1 VRRRAASRCEYCLLR
16 QEYCDLTHHVEHIVA
31 RQHGG
36 SDDASNL
43 ALACHR
49 CNLRKGPNLTAI
61 DPVTREVVP
70 LFHPRSNDWAEHF
83 IVESERIIGITAV
96 GRATVQLLAQV
107 RHGSVELRDFR
118 PRKADK
124 TRICSP
130 GFPKADV
137 VQTYPLEAPGG

>member
-1 VRRRAASRCEYCLLR
+1 MDAATRDFVRRRAASRCEYCLLR

-96 GRATVQLLAQV
+96 GRATVQLLAMNDA
-107 RHGSVELRDFR
+107 RRLELRTQILSSGEQ
-118 PRKADK
+118 P
-124 TRICSP
+124 
-130 GFPKADV
+130 
-137 VQTYPLEAPGG
+137 